1 MLKTKVAAEASR
13 LGGKGLIAVF
23 VAAAAVLWLIS
34 VPCTHK
40 GGRKSAM
47 QLSRLVVG
55 PLQVNCYIIFD
66 EKTKEAIV
74 IDPGDDAQDILHL
87 VNGKGLKVKYIVN
100 THAHFDHVG
109 ANKLLKEA
117 TGAELLI
124 HEGDSALLGATTNQ
138 ARMFGMTATSSPKA
152 DRFVKHGDV
161 ITAGD
166 VSLTVLH
173 TPGHSA
179 GGISLVG
186 DGVVFTG
193 DALFAG
199 SVGRTDLM
207 GGDLMTLITA
217 IKEHLMTL
225 PDDTIVLSGHGP
237 QSTIGEERADNPFL
251 NARSGF

>member
-1 MLKTKVAAEASR
+1 VLKTKVAAEASR

-74 IDPGDDAQDILHL
+74 IDPGDDARDILHL
-87 VNGKGLKVKYIVN
+87 VNGKSLKVKYIVN